1 MGYLG
6 QFSWPPPLCFLQ
18 LNIQMG
24 TNKKTAKKLFHLL
37 LFFLCITASNSL
49 YAQTGS
55 SIRGKITNGEQG
67 KAERV
72 SVEIVEL
79 KQRTYTDING
89 YYHFPSVA
97 PGNYTLSVKAERL
110 PEKRFQV
117 VVKPKEETAFNCD
130 VSKISN
136 SLGEIV
142 VFGDRERMIRRESTT
157 AARLPISNLEN
168 PQVSSVVSQQLL
180 QQQVVTDLGEALTN
194 IPGAGVPIAFNQNR
208 LVVLSRGFY
217 IQPKFRNGLA
227 AFIQTSID
235 PVNVERIEAIKGP
248 SSTLFGASEVSYG
261 GLINR
266 VTKKPYNGFGGEAAY
281 SMGSWELN
289 RLTLDVNAPVNR
301 SKTLLLRVN
310 AAGHSENSFQDAGFT
325 KSFAFTPS
333 LSYQVNSK
341 LSVSLDL
348 EHGINKGTS
357 PVRFTP
363 YTKGIVSQNIADMGI
378 PYDRSFASNN
388 MAYNSQATNIIA
400 QANYHISEQWNS
412 QTTISRTSSSF
423 DGYTSQLSGRSAT
436 TLRAQVTV
444 GKYEYYTTDIQQ
456 NFTGDF
462 KLGNLRNRLLVG
474 FDYYNYKAQRNTAN
488 VNTATVDFT
497 QPLTTYYRTFNK
509 YYVDSAA
516 QTATAV
522 NTTGRE
528 NTYGAYVSNVSNI
541 TSNLLVMLSLRLDRF
556 ENAGTYTLST
566 AATTGKYGQT
576 ALSPKLGVVYQLL
589 SDRLSLFGNYL
600 NGFTNQTGSDVN
612 GNTFKPE
619 QANQFEGGVK
629 IDLFDHKLAGTISY
643 YNIQVK
649 DIVRNDPDNA
659 DYSIQNGTQES
670 KGVEVDLAAQP
681 LSGWQLFAGYAYN
694 DSRYKQ
700 IDETL
705 NGLRPAESGPAHQAN
720 FWTSYKMERGIFSG
734 LGIGFGGNYGSKSYQ
749 TKTSTAEVIIP
760 EYFVLNSTVFYKW
773 KDFRLALKVNNI
785 TNEKYWSARLAPQKP
800 FNVVGNVSINF

>member
-1 MGYLG
+1 ME
-6 QFSWPPPLCFLQ
+6 
-18 LNIQMG
+18 
-24 TNKKTAKKLFHLL
+24 TNKKIVKKPFHLL
-37 LFFLCITASNSL
+37 LFFLCVIASSSV
-49 YAQTGS
+49 YAQTTG
-55 SIRGKITNGEQG
+55 SIRGKITNGG
-67 KAERV
+67 PDGVGRV
-72 SVEIVEL
+72 GVEIVEL
-79 KQRTYTDING
+79 GERTSTDING
-89 YYHFPSVA
+89 NYAFPSVA
-97 PGNYTLSVKAERL
+97 PGHYTLAVKAARF
-110 PEKRFQV
+110 PEKQFPV
-117 VVKPKEETAFNCD
+117 AVKPQGETVFNCD
-130 VSKISN
+130 VYPISH
-136 SLGEIV
+136 SIGEV
-142 VFGDRERMIRRESTT
+142 VVLGDRERMIRRESTT
-157 AARLPISNLEN
+157 AARLPVSNLEN
-168 PQVSSVVSQQLL
+168 PQVFNVVPQQLL
-180 QQQVVTDLGEALTN
+180 EQQVVTDLGQAFSN

-208 LVVLSRGFY
+208 LVILSRGFNV
-217 IQPKFRNGLA
+217 QPKFRNGLA

-235 PVNVERIEAIKGP
+235 PVNIERIEAIKGP

-266 VTKKPYNGFGGEAAY
+266 VTKKPYKEFGGEASY

-301 SKTLLLRVN
+301 SKTLLFRMN

-325 KSFAFTPS
+325 KSCAFTPS

-341 LSVSLDL
+341 LAVSFDL

-363 YTKGIVSQNIADMGI
+363 YTKGIVSQDIADMGL
-378 PYDRSFASNN
+378 PYTRSFASNN
-388 MAYNSQATNIIA
+388 MPYNSQATNVIV

-444 GKYEYYTTDIQQ
+444 GKYEYYTTDLQQ

-474 FDYYNYKAQRNTAN
+474 FNYYNYKARRNTVN
-488 VNTATVDFT
+488 VNTATVNFT
-497 QPLTTYYRTFNK
+497 QPLTTYYRTFSK

-516 QTATAV
+516 QTAAVV
-522 NTTGRE
+522 NTTGCE

-541 TSNLLVMLSLRLDRF
+541 TANLLVMLSLRLDRF
-556 ENAGTYTLST
+556 ENAGTYTVST
-566 AATTGKYGQT
+566 GVTTGKYGQT

-589 SDRLSLFGNYL
+589 SERLSLFGNYL

-619 QANQFEGGVK
+619 QANQFEGGMK
-629 IDLFDHKLAGTISY
+629 IDLFEHKLAGTVSY

-649 DIVRNDPDNA
+649 DIVRTDPSNA

-694 DSRYKQ
+694 QSRYKQ

-705 NGLRPAESGPAHQAN
+705 NGLRPAESGSAHQAN
-720 FWTSYKMERGIFSG
+720 FWTSYKIGRGALSG

-749 TKTSTAEVIIP
+749 TKTNTAEVIIP
-760 EYFVLNSTVFYKW
+760 SYLVLNSTVFYQCKG
-773 KDFRLALKVNNI
+773 FRLALKANNV

-800 FNVVGNVSINF
+800 FNVVGNVSFNF